1 MTRVYISSSRE
12 DLLNEREIV
21 RNWLTRNG
29 HEPVE
34 SYGPSSGPLVKTCLN
49 DVAKCDLVVLL
60 LGYRLGHVPEEDNPE
75 RLSITRMEFRHALYC
90 GIPVIP
96 LLTARPDA
104 TKSDFFNPDAMQEVN
119 AFHDEVAK
127 EHVPG
132 RFVDLVELE
141 TQLISGIQDGLEKLG
156 LHLPATGIAAQ
167 FQRASRDLLTW
178 PTTLLN
184 GDWLEPPELA
194 QWQSRFTHNE
204 HSTTLLLG
212 EPGCGKSALLAR
224 IGNTLAQQGVTV
236 LGIKADLLPPETKDA
251 KTLAQALSLPNTVEA
266 LVRRLAA
273 EQPVVV
279 LIDQL
284 DAVADLVVQRPERL
298 RVLLDLIHD
307 LSGISNVHVLASCR
321 SFERAHDR
329 TLRNLDLDEITLQLP
344 AWEVVTPVLLAH
356 GVSTGAWSDEMRETV
371 RSPHALNA
379 FLQLLPGTAEPDLA
393 HGIHGL
399 LEQQWHKHVIQADP
413 AGNRKRVMMALAG
426 KMAEEETLWLPTARL
441 EDDFEAM
448 QALVREGLLLVPEG
462 EGRVGFRHQTWFEFL
477 RGRNFLEQR
486 GLLAATV
493 LASQNHLRIRPQLW
507 HALLYLRRVAP
518 QQYAHELQTLWATD
532 SLRRH
537 LRMLLIAFMGMQ
549 KAPLPCEEQIAWANF
564 DDPWFQPRFL
574 GAVMG
579 SQGWFRTLLP
589 GHLPLLMQQPPQ
601 DSHLTRAVLDAV
613 AAALPDE
620 VLALVDQHWLPRPDM
635 DALTW
640 TLLVRSNALPVD
652 LQWLTRL
659 ERIAAR
665 TPISD
670 WDINEAV
677 SMASAAL
684 PEQAPNLLKVWLE
697 QRWLEIS
704 RQDDVAKA
712 LQKLLEN
719 TRLHDLP
726 AVAQAAPAAYSR
738 TLWPL
743 LETFFAVDVRA
754 DEIHIVR
761 YHHSV
766 GYLDPWGDER
776 FREGPEFLHSLC
788 VAMETWGEVAPT
800 ELGAFVREHE
810 QSELLLLQRL
820 LAMGLAKAAPCEPA
834 IALDYLLADPR
845 RLSLGNLSDAHR
857 ESRILITKLVPHLDA
872 NQLARLEQAISS
884 LDVYLNAPD
893 DDAKT
898 RWARRRWNREHRT
911 QLFHAFPIQQRS
923 PAIQTMLGE
932 SARAHPAGTTDNDD
946 SEGMQFI
953 GSPVSAEQMAK
964 ARIEDILG
972 LFAELTDETGWDH
985 PRHSM
990 KGGAIQAGREL
1001 ARLLEIDKGKAL
1013 SVVRQLDPQRNAT
1026 PAACVV
1032 GELKKAGLS
1041 AEVGLQVLSEL
1052 VDKGFDDPSFRSA
1065 VGYATEKFTD
1075 EGIEVPITLI
1085 SRLKAWLQPA
1095 ERDSEGFERT
1105 ENQDQLESQLWGYS
1119 ATVSL
1124 PEGNFPLLIALSRYF
1139 LTRKPIAYEQ
1149 WLDVLEGHLKRRES
1163 PRVWEAVGRHYFHRL
1178 RDANHDRAQTFL
1190 DAVFS
1195 AHPSILGDTGCIRMV
1210 YRLMHWIAPH
1220 YAKKWLNLMATQG
1233 KCGLMGSAELLLV
1246 RHVWLRQED
1255 WVTDAIEE
1263 ILTSTDPERLPQ
1275 RVGLAHTV
1283 AQLWKETSLRELG
1296 KNYLLR
1302 MIPSSEKPVLRA
1314 LAHIFR
1320 MDAPWLAD
1328 IHTRQVLDALAA
1340 YPAIFH
1346 TSDGE
1351 FALEVLEHLVRYEP
1365 DRVYQV
1371 ATALIDTVADELANT
1386 ATSWAYRSD
1395 ALVSIALALQDKG
1408 GEHSAQGAT
1417 LFERLLEFNVP
1428 AATEAAQKLDRR
1440 TPNAQSRQRARRR
1453 RFTK

>member
-1 MTRVYISSSRE
+1 MTRVYISSSQL
-12 DLLNEREIV
+12 DLHHERITV
-21 RNWLTRNG
+21 AKWLDDNG
-29 HEPVE
+29 LEPVD
-34 SYGPSSGPLVKTCLN
+34 SYRPSSGPLVQTCLD
-49 DVAKCDLVVLL
+49 DVASCDLVVLL
-60 LGYRLGHVPEEDNPE
+60 LGYRRGHVPPEDNPE
-75 RLSITRMEFRHALYC
+75 ALSITRLEFRHALAR
-90 GIPVIP
+90 GIPVVP
-96 LLTARPDA
+96 LLTTRPDA
-104 TKSDFFNPDAMQEVN
+104 RNSNLLNLDEMAHVK
-119 AFHDEVAK
+119 AFHSEVSE

-132 RFVDLVELE
+132 QFADIEELRLQLASGVERVLE
-141 TQLISGIQDGLEKLG
+141 ILG
-156 LHLPATGIAAQ
+156 QRLPATGIAAQ

-178 PTTLLN
+178 PATLPN

-194 QWQSRFTHNE
+194 QWQSRFAHHK

-224 IGNTLAQQGVTV
+224 IGNTLAEQGVTV
-236 LGIKADLLPPETKDA
+236 LGIKADLLPPDTKDA

-266 LVRRLAA
+266 LVRRVAA

-329 TLRNLDLDEITLQLP
+329 TLRNLDLDEVTLQLP

-399 LEQQWHKHVIQADP
+399 LEQQWHKHVIKADP
-413 AGNRKRVMMALAG
+413 AGNRKRVMMALASS
-426 KMAEEETLWLPTARL
+426 MAEEETLWLPTARL

-462 EGRVGFRHQTWFEFL
+462 EGRAGFRHQTWFEFL

-518 QQYAHELQTLWATD
+518 QQYAHELQILWATD

-549 KAPLPCEEQIAWANF
+549 KAPLPCEEQVAWANF

-620 VLALVDQHWLPRPDM
+620 VLALVDQHWLRRPDM

-884 LDVYLNAPD
+884 LDVYLNVPD

-1041 AEVGLQVLSEL
+1041 AELGLQVLSEL

-1095 ERDSEGFERT
+1095 EHDSEGVERT
-1105 ENQDQLESQLWGYS
+1105 ENQDQLESQLWGYG
-1119 ATVSL
+1119 AIVSL
-1124 PEGNFPLLIALSRYF
+1124 PGGNFPLLIALSRYF
-1139 LTRKPIAYEQ
+1139 LTRQPIAYEQ
-1149 WLDVLEGHLKRRES
+1149 WLDVLEGHLKRSES
-1163 PRVWEAVGRHYFHRL
+1163 PRVWEAVGRHYFHLL

-1195 AHPSILGDTGCIRMV
+1195 AHPSILDDTGCIRLV
-1210 YRLMHWIAPH
+1210 CDLLHWITPH
-1220 YAKKWLNLMATQG
+1220 YAQKWLNLMATQG
-1233 KCGLMGSAELLLV
+1233 KRGQIGSAELLLV
-1246 RHVWLRQED
+1246 RHVWWRQES
-1255 WVTDAIEE
+1255 WVTDSIEE

-1275 RVGLAHTV
+1275 RVGLAHTA
-1283 AQLWKETSLRELG
+1283 AQLWNEAQLRELG
-1296 KNYLLR
+1296 KTYLLR
-1302 MIPSSEKPVLRA
+1302 MIPCSEKPVLRA
-1314 LAHIFR
+1314 LARIFR

-1328 IHTRQVLDALAA
+1328 IHTRQVLDLLAA
-1340 YPAIFH
+1340 YPGIFH

-1351 FALEVLEHLVRYEP
+1351 FAVEVLEYLVRYEP
-1365 DRVYQV
+1365 DRVYQI

-1386 ATSWAYRSD
+1386 ATTWAYRSD
-1395 ALVSIALALQDKG
+1395 ALVSITIALQDKG

-1440 TPNAQSRQRARRR
+1440 TPNAQNRQRMRRR
-1453 RFTK
+1453 RFRG